1 MKFIQFTIILTLFF
15 ANTLI
20 GQGNKGPLFEKCK
33 QTDPSEVDKCN
44 KKEMLQF
51 IQQEILSQYGNVKK
65 SDVMNNIILTFD
77 VKKDG
82 SVSNVSLI
90 EKTQSRMFVTSAML
104 NIDVKNIPSFIG
116 NEVLSIRYLYPR
128 TPTESQDE
136 NLITI
141 SPLKVEIFKVVEK
154 MPKFPGCESD
164 NNFGGCTT
172 KKLNNYID
180 NNLVFPKEAI
190 DNKIEGTVVVD
201 FIITEEG
208 LIKDA
213 KIRNDIGFGCGQ
225 TALDV
230 IESMNNMSE
239 RWTPGAQRTRIV
251 PVLITKPI
259 EFKLKKN
266 QLKKD

>member
-1 MKFIQFTIILTLFF
+1 MKFIQFAIILTLFC
-15 ANTLI
+15 ANTLN

-82 SVSNVSLI
+82 SVSNVSLM
-90 EKTQSRMFVTSAML
+90 EKNQSRMYVTSAML
-104 NIDVKNIPSFIG
+104 NIGVKNIPSFIG
-116 NEVLSIRYLYPR
+116 NEGLSIRYLYPR

-141 SPLKVEIFKVVEK
+141 SPLQVEIFKVVEK

-164 NNFGGCTT
+164 NNFSGCTT
-172 KKLNNYID
+172 KKLDKYIE
-180 NNLVFPKEAI
+180 NNLVYPKEAI

-201 FIITEEG
+201 FIVTEEG
-208 LIKDA
+208 LIRDA
-213 KIRNDIGFGCGQ
+213 KIRKDIGFGCGQ
-225 TALDV
+225 AALDV
-230 IESMNNMSE
+230 IESMNDMSE
-239 RWTPGAQRTRIV
+239 RWIPGAQRTRIV

-259 EFKLKKN
+259 EFKLNKKHKN
-266 QLKKD
+266 KD